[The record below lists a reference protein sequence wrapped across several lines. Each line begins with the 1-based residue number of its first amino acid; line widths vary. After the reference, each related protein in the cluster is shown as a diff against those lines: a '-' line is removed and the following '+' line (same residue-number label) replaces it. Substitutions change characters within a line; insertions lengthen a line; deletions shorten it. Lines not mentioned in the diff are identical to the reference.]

1 MDYTSI
7 QIRPRTRQRLAKLRV
22 FRRETYDEILN
33 KLIDAIPLGDDEGE
47 YTSDFIE
54 GLMQARRDIRGG
66 RLVSHE
72 ELKRRLGL

>member
-47 YTSDFIE
+47 YTSEFID
-54 GLMQARRDIRGG
+54 GLMQARRDIRAG
-66 RLVSHE
+66 RVVSHE
-72 ELKRRLGL
+72 EMKRRLGL

>member
-54 GLMQARRDIRGG
+54 GLMQARRDIRAGK
-66 RLVSHE
+66 LVSHE